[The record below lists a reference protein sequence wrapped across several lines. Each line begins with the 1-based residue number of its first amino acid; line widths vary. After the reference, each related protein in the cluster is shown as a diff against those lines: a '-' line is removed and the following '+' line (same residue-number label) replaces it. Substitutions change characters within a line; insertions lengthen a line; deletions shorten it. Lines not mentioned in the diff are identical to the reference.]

1 MKRTVTIP
9 ATIVSILIGLLIA
22 IAGSEGSVNF
32 NGVAL
37 FAICASI
44 SYVLH
49 WLIFIPSFIYQTEH
63 YFDLTGSIS
72 YLTGIGVAFYLN
84 PSVDPRDLIIGA
96 MIVIWAVRLGTFLF
110 MRVKQDGK
118 DGRFTVMKTQF
129 HWFLM
134 TWTLGG
140 LWVFLTMA
148 AGLAAIT
155 SNVTAPIGIMTYIG
169 IALWIFGFSIEVIA
183 DKQKRIFKKQSN
195 KEKEFITSGLWAW
208 SRHPNYFGE
217 ITLWFGLTL
226 IALPVL
232 SGWQLVTL
240 ISPIFVYIL
249 LTRISGVTMLEARG
263 MKKWGDDPEYLN
275 YIKDTPTPVSYTHL
289 TLPTKA

>member
-22 IAGSEGSVNF
+22 VAGSEGSVNF

-155 SNVTAPIGIMTYIG
+155 SNVTAPMGIMTYIG

-183 DKQKRIFKKQSN
+183 DKQKRIFKKQPN

-232 SGWQLVTL
+232 RGWQLVTL

-275 YIKDTPTPVSYTHL
+275 YIKDTPKLMLRKPKSS
-289 TLPTKA
+289 

>member
-1 MKRTVTIP
+1 MKKRVTIP
-9 ATIVSILIGLLIA
+9 STILSILIGLLIA
-22 IAGSEGSVNF
+22 VAGSDGSETY
-32 NGVAL
+32 NGMSL
-37 FAICASI
+37 FIICASV
-44 SYVLH
+44 SFVLH
-49 WLIFIPSFIYQTEH
+49 WIIFIPSFAFQTEH

-72 YLTGIGVAFYLN
+72 YLSAVALAFYLN
-84 PSVDPRDLIIGA
+84 PSVDPRDLLIGLL
-96 MIVIWAVRLGTFLF
+96 IVVWAVRLGSFLF

-118 DGRFTVMKTQF
+118 DDRFTIMKTQF

-155 SNVTAPIGIMTYIG
+155 SNTTQPFGLMAYLGL
-169 IALWIFGFSIEVIA
+169 ALWIFGFSIEVIA
-183 DKQKRIFKKQSN
+183 DRQKRVFKKYQQ
-195 KEKEFITSGLWAW
+195 KDKEFITSGLWAW

-217 ITLWFGLTL
+217 ITLWIGLTL

-240 ISPIFVYIL
+240 ISPVFVYIL
-249 LTRISGVTMLEARG
+249 LTKISGIPLLENRG
-263 MKKWGDDPEYLN
+263 MKKWGSDPEYIDYVN
-275 YIKDTPTPVSYTHL
+275 RTPALILKKP
-289 TLPTKA
+289 K

>member
-22 IAGSEGSVNF
+22 TAGSEGSVNF

-49 WLIFIPSFIYQTEH
+49 WIIFIPSFIYQTEH

-134 TWTLGG
+134 TWTIGG

-183 DKQKRIFKKQSN
+183 DKQKRIFKKQPN

-275 YIKDTPTPVSYTHL
+275 YIKDTPKLMLRKPKSS
-289 TLPTKA
+289 

>member
-22 IAGSEGSVNF
+22 LAGSEGSVNF

-49 WLIFIPSFIYQTEH
+49 WIIFIPSFIYQTEH

-134 TWTLGG
+134 TWTIGG

-183 DKQKRIFKKQSN
+183 DKQKRIFKKQPN

-263 MKKWGDDPEYLN
+263 MKKWGDDPEYLS
-275 YIKDTPTPVSYTHL
+275 YIKDTPKLMLRKPKSS
-289 TLPTKA
+289 

>member
-22 IAGSEGSVNF
+22 LAGSEGSVNF

-49 WLIFIPSFIYQTEH
+49 WIIFIPSFIYQTEH

-118 DGRFTVMKTQF
+118 DGRFTIMKTQF

-155 SNVTAPIGIMTYIG
+155 SNVTAPIGIISYIG

-183 DKQKRIFKKQSN
+183 DKQKRIFKKQPN

-232 SGWQLVTL
+232 SGWQLITL

-275 YIKDTPTPVSYTHL
+275 YIKDTPKLMLRKPKSS
-289 TLPTKA
+289 

>member
-96 MIVIWAVRLGTFLF
+96 MIVIWAIRLGTFLF

-155 SNVTAPIGIMTYIG
+155 SNVTAPMGIMTYIG

-183 DKQKRIFKKQSN
+183 DKQKRIFKKQPN

-275 YIKDTPTPVSYTHL
+275 YIKDTPKLMLRKPKSS
-289 TLPTKA
+289 